1 MRSPLVQT
9 RPVPFC
15 SQCGTDNP
23 DVAKFCFACGSPLV
37 SAAPPQ
43 EFRKIVTIV
52 FSDLKGSTAM
62 GEKLDSESLRAVM
75 TRYFDAMSVE
85 LERHGGVVEKFIG
98 DAIMAV
104 FGIPTLHEDDALR
117 AVRAAAAMQEAQAV
131 LNDELDRQW
140 GVRLTVRTGVNTGQV
155 VAGDPTA
162 GQRLVT
168 GDAVNVAARLEQ
180 AAGAQ
185 EVLLGDLTYRLVRD
199 YVDVEEVEPLELKGK
214 AERVPAYRLMGVR
227 EDAERPRR
235 LDAPMIGREQELG
248 LLQSHLREATDAQHC
263 RLATVV
269 GEAGGGKSRLIDEL
283 ITSLADDVTVL
294 RGRCLPYGDGIT
306 FWPFAEAVRAAAEI
320 AERDTTEV
328 ALRKLATLA
337 ADDDAVVDR
346 VASAMGLSSA
356 HYSSEELAW
365 GARKLLEALGRE
377 DPVLVLFED
386 IHWAEPTFLELVQHI
401 VEHAGSKVL
410 IVCTARHELVER
422 QPEWSIGADSVRLEL
437 ARLTEDETTAVAE
450 HLLGM
455 TGLDE
460 SILARIIEAAE
471 GNPLF
476 IEQLLSMMI
485 DDGMISFD
493 DGEWRLSSE
502 ITDIKVPP
510 TIHALLAARLDGLG
524 VDDRAVIEPAAVI
537 GQVFVEPAVWHLAPE
552 RVRPVLAA
560 HLESLTDKQLLEP
573 DSSRTGEN
581 AFRFHHILI
590 RDTTYDGILKRARA
604 TLHEQF
610 VEWADAFNREGA
622 TEYEEILGYHLEQA
636 HRYLSELGPLDDHGR
651 EIGADGAR
659 RLAAAGRRAFARGDM
674 SAASNLLERAAAL
687 IDGQSPERL
696 AILVDLSEAVK
707 DIGDFDRSRAY
718 LIEARDAAYEIRDNR
733 LAAHASVGMLLLGRY
748 AGETAWAEHLVA
760 EAPSA
765 KAIFERADDH
775 AGLAKVYRLE
785 VIAAGTACQFAAF
798 EAAAERYLYHAR
810 LSGDSQLQT
819 HAATAAAIAAL
830 LGPTPVPDAILRCAE
845 ALQVATGNKRAEALV
860 LTHVAQLHAMQG
872 DFEHARD
879 LYREARAAL
888 DDLGVEIMAN
898 ATSIDSGPIE
908 LLAGEFE
915 RAEYELRGDYD
926 ALSSLGET
934 YFASSIS
941 ALLAEA
947 VEAQGRD
954 QEAEELT
961 RAAESLADE
970 DDVWAQATW
979 RSVRARV
986 LAKRGEHDQ
995 ALELAR
1001 ASVQLMAST
1010 DAPIWRANAARDY
1023 ADVLRRAERL
1033 TEAEDAL
1040 REALDLYERKGSA
1053 VAAARVREALEELS
1067 RESPSVTN
1075 PRI

>member
-1 MRSPLVQT
+1 VQT
-9 RPVPFC
+9 RRVPFC

-23 DVAKFCFACGSPLV
+23 DAAKFCFACGSPLV
-37 SAAPPQ
+37 SAPPAAPPQ
-43 EFRKIVTIV
+43 EVRKVVSIV

-62 GEKLDSESLRAVM
+62 GEKLDSESLREVM
-75 TRYFDAMSVE
+75 TRYFDAMSAE
-85 LERHGGVVEKFIG
+85 LEKHGGVVEKFIG

-104 FGIPTLHEDDALR
+104 FGLPTVHEDDALR
-117 AVRAAAAMQEAQAV
+117 AVRAAADMQRAQAV
-131 LNDELDRQW
+131 LNDELERHW

-155 VAGDPTA
+155 VAGDPSA

-214 AERVPAYRLMGVR
+214 AERVPAYRLVGVR
-227 EDAERPRR
+227 DDAERPRR
-235 LDAPMIGREQELG
+235 LDSPMIGREQELA
-248 LLQSHLREATDAQHC
+248 LLQAHLRVAIDQQHC

-269 GEAGGGKSRLIDEL
+269 GEAGVGKSRLIDEL
-283 ITSLADDVTVL
+283 IASLADDVTIL

-306 FWPFAEAVRAAAEI
+306 FWPLAEAVRGAAHI
-320 AERDTTEV
+320 AERDTTEI

-337 ADDDAVVDR
+337 DDDGVTER
-346 VASAMGLSSA
+346 VASAIGLSSA
-356 HYSSEELAW
+356 HYAGEELAW
-365 GARKLLEALGRE
+365 GARKLLETLGRE
-377 DPVLVLFED
+377 HPVLVLFED
-386 IHWAEPTFLELVQHI
+386 IHWAEPTFLELVQHV

-476 IEQLLSMMI
+476 VEQLLSMMI
-485 DDGMISFD
+485 DDGVINFD
-493 DGEWRLSSE
+493 GGVWRLSSE
-502 ITDIKVPP
+502 IADIKVPP
-510 TIHALLAARLDGLG
+510 TIHALLAARLDSLDA
-524 VDDRAVIEPAAVI
+524 DDRAVIEPASVI

-552 RVRPVLAA
+552 RVRPVLPAR
-560 HLESLTDKQLLEP
+560 LESLIDKQLLEP
-573 DSSRTGEN
+573 DSSRTEED

-590 RDTTYDGILKRARA
+590 RDTTYDAILKRARA

-636 HRYLSELGPLDDHGR
+636 HRYLSELGPLDAHGL

-674 SAASNLLERAAAL
+674 TAATNLLERAAAL
-687 IDGQSPERL
+687 LEGRSPERL
-696 AILVDLSEAVK
+696 GILVDLSEAVK
-707 DIGDFDRSRAY
+707 DVGDFDRSRAC
-718 LIEARDAAYEIRDNR
+718 LTEARDAAYEIRDSR

-810 LSGDSQLQT
+810 LAGDSQLQT

-845 ALQVATGNKRAEALV
+845 ALQLATGNKRAEALV

-879 LYREARAAL
+879 LYRQARASL

-915 RAEYELRGDYD
+915 RAENELRGDYD
-926 ALSSLGET
+926 VLSSLGET
-934 YFASSIS
+934 YFASSVS

-954 QEAEELT
+954 HEAEELT

-1053 VAAARVREALEELS
+1053 VAAARVREALAELS
-1067 RESPSVTN
+1067 RESSSASRT
-1075 PRI
+1075 